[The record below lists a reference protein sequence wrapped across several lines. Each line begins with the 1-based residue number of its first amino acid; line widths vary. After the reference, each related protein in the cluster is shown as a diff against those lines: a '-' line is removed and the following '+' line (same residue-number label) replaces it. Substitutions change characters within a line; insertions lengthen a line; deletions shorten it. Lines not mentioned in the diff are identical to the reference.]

1 MNYGVVAEFNP
12 FHNGHRAL
20 LSALKADGASAVVAV
35 MSESFVQRGEPAC
48 APVPERVRAALEN
61 GVDVVLSLPLPYA
74 VASAEKFA
82 FGGVAALDAFG
93 SLDAIAFGSE
103 CGDAELL
110 QKVAASLESEEL
122 HPLLENRLAEG
133 LSFPTARQK
142 ALAKLYGEG
151 FAAVLRSPNDLLG
164 VEYCKALRALGS
176 PLSVRAV
183 KREGVAHDAPR
194 PEGEYLSGS
203 AIRARLPDGDWQ
215 SYVPDGGKW
224 LREAIAAGRAPAS
237 AERIESAVLTTLR
250 RMAPADFALLPDV
263 TEGLEHR
270 LYAAVRS
277 ETSVKAI
284 LDAIKTKRYT
294 YSRLRRIVL
303 CAYLGVT
310 RADVPAYPPY
320 IRVLGF
326 RRESGGEL
334 LKQAK
339 EKATLPLVTRFAD
352 VQALGGEAERLFALE
367 CRARDLYGPALPAGE
382 PCGREMSDRL
392 ILV

>member
-20 LSALKADGASAVVAV
+20 LSALKADGSSAVVAV

-61 GVDVVLSLPLPYA
+61 GVDIVLSLPLPYA
-74 VASAEKFA
+74 VASAETFA
-82 FGGVAALDAFG
+82 FGGVATLDAFG
-93 SLDAIAFGSE
+93 VLDAVAFGSE
-103 CGDAELL
+103 SGDTELL
-110 QKVAASLESEEL
+110 RKVAASLESEEL

-142 ALAKLYGEG
+142 ALAQLYGEA

-164 VEYCKALRALGS
+164 VEYCKALNALGS
-176 PLSVRAV
+176 SLDVRAV
-183 KREGVAHDAPR
+183 KREGVAHDAPAAQ
-194 PEGEYLSGS
+194 GEYLSGS
-203 AIRARLPDGDWQ
+203 ALRDRLPDGDWQ
-215 SYVPDGGKW
+215 PYVPNGGQW
-224 LREAIAAGRAPAS
+224 LQEAIDAGRAPAS
-237 AERIESAVLTTLR
+237 LDRLESAVLTTLR
-250 RMAPADFALLPDV
+250 RMEPADFAALPDV

-270 LYAAVRS
+270 FYAAVRS
-277 ETSVKAI
+277 ETSVKAV
-284 LDAIKTKRYT
+284 LDAVKTKRYT
-294 YSRLRRIVL
+294 YSRLRRIVM

-310 RADVPAYPPY
+310 KADLPAYPPY

-326 RRESGGEL
+326 RRGTGGEL
-334 LKQAK
+334 LKRAK
-339 EKATLPLVTRFAD
+339 ETATLPLVARYAD
-352 VQALGGEAERLFALE
+352 IQALGGEAERLFALE